1 MYKIELIPKENIY
14 TIIPMLQILDS
25 RLSDEV
31 LKSRLDEMVE
41 RGYEC
46 VGVYDGD
53 TLIGIS
59 GLWILT
65 KYYIGRHIEP
75 DNVVI
80 LPEYRGKGVGEQMME
95 WIFNY
100 GKAKGCVASEL
111 NCYVKNSPGQKFW
124 MNQGYRIL
132 GFHNQKL
139 L

>member
-1 MYKIELIPKENIY
+1 
-14 TIIPMLQILDS
+14 MLQLLDS

-53 TLIGIS
+53 KLIGIS
-59 GLWILT
+59 GLWILV

-95 WIFNY
+95 WIFN
-100 GKAKGCVASEL
+100 
-111 NCYVKNSPGQKFW
+111 
-124 MNQGYRIL
+124 
-132 GFHNQKL
+132 
-139 L
+139 